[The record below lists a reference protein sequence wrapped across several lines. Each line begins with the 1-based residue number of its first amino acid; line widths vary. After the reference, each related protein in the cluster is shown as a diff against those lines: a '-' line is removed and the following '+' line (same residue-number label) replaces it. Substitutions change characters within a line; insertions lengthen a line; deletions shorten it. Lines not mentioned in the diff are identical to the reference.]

1 MRVQKRSSEVPR
13 SSLALPERPGKAAGG
28 FGRVLE
34 RFGEVLGGPGAA
46 LEGENGSRGADF
58 RSLKR

>member
-1 MRVQKRSSEVPR
+1 M
-13 SSLALPERPGKAAGG
+13 ALPERSGKAAGG

-34 RFGEVLGGPGAA
+34 RFGEVLGGPAA
-46 LEGENGSRGADF
+46 PLEGENGSPGADF